1 MPTETDCE
9 ETLKNGSVEEH
20 ARPPPPSV
28 RPGVLRRAHVLVV
41 DDEPA
46 VGRTIQ
52 RLLGT
57 LHDVTVVTTGQ
68 HALELFA
75 QGEVYDVILCDLT
88 MPELSGMDVY
98 ARVLDAHR
106 ELAPR
111 FVFMTGGTFTPR
123 SHEFL
128 EGVPNEHVDKPFD
141 LETMRNLVRARL
153 G

>member
-1 MPTETDCE
+1 MVRS
-9 ETLKNGSVEEH
+9 KS
-20 ARPPPPSV
+20 PSV
-28 RPGVLRRAHVLVV
+28 RPSALPRARVLVI

-52 RLLGT
+52 RLLGS
-57 LHDVTVVTTGQ
+57 LHDVTVVTNGK
-68 HALELFA
+68 HALELFEK
-75 QGEVYDVILCDLT
+75 GEIYDVVLCDLT

-98 ARVLDAHR
+98 AQVLDAHR

-123 SHEFL
+123 SHDFL
-128 EGVPNEHVDKPFD
+128 EGVPNQHIDKPFD

-153 G
+153 K